1 MIERTAAWRPPAEPE
16 TGTPARDD
24 GMSNAKLGGRF
35 NPGPLGAGNRRTRRA
50 GRQVLVNNI
59 AIVGAFLFV
68 SAVVLSFIG

>member
-1 MIERTAAWRPPAEPE
+1 
-16 TGTPARDD
+16 
-24 GMSNAKLGGRF
+24 MSNAKLGGRF

-68 SAVVLSFIG
+68 SAVVLGFIG